1 MTPWASFEAHRR
13 AREGAASNEEY
24 DDAISGDLRALNFDP
39 EHMAKTLSDT
49 KPNESLERDR
59 RRCLRG
65 TLQTHTLL
73 YRECGNETESVA
85 HPHTHRSRSCLV
97 VGRRG
102 GGRAAWASTSALC
115 RSRGGGARRA
125 DAGSF

>member
-85 HPHTHRSRSCLV
+85 HPHTQIQILSRRWQARWWACG
-97 VGRRG
+97 VGLHLRPVP
-102 GGRAAWASTSALC
+102 
-115 RSRGGGARRA
+115 
-125 DAGSF
+125 